1 MRLCGRIRSLMAQ
14 SSRQRTRQRCNA
26 QSKPTAHAPPSA
38 RLMAQP
44 SQRGAYHAH
53 PPASSRGLPMPIIV
67 LMSSFVNCEQFNIR
81 LTDYGHRDP
90 KPPASLPRFPPARP
104 RPKPRPP
111 PCARAIRQA
120 PRAHKCSARMAC
132 LIARAHPHTA
142 RGRCLPPVR
151 GVRQQ

>member
-1 MRLCGRIRSLMAQ
+1 MRLCGRIGSLMAS
-14 SSRQRTRQRCNA
+14 SSRQRTRQRFSA
-26 QSKPTAHAPPSA
+26 Q
-38 RLMAQP
+38 LN
-44 SQRGAYHAH
+44 AH

-81 LTDYGHRDP
+81 LTDYGHREP
-90 KPPASLPRFPPARP
+90 LPPASHPRFPPARP

-120 PRAHKCSARMAC
+120 NRAHKCSARMAC

-142 RGRCLPPVR
+142 RGRCLPPIR